1 MNKASNIKLTHF
13 SSGAGWACKI
23 GAKELTQVL
32 SKLNTLSNDNNESGF
47 ENFDDCAIYRLN
59 ERQSI
64 IQTVDF
70 FTPIVDDP
78 YTFGLIAA
86 ANSLSDIYA
95 MGGQPLFALN
105 IVAFPTVKI
114 NLSVLTEILKGG
126 RDKCAEVRVNI
137 LGGHSIKDDSP
148 KYGLAVTGIIDNDK
162 ILKNSSAKN
171 NDVLILTKP
180 LGTGIIT
187 TAIKNEKANNRSI
200 NNVIKLM
207 TTLNN
212 QAPEIIISS
221 NIKVNACTDITG
233 YGLLG
238 HLNEICSSSNLTANI
253 SLNNI
258 DFLSGVKELAA
269 KGTVPGGTKNNLSFY
284 KEYIKFGDGIKTF
297 HKHMLA
303 DAQTAGGLLI
313 ALPKQKSKLLLDR
326 LNSNSKYTSK
336 IIGYL
341 SEKSNNNI
349 LVSEWKKYI

>member
-1 MNKASNIKLTHF
+1 M
-13 SSGAGWACKI
+13 
-23 GAKELTQVL
+23 
-32 SKLNTLSNDNNESGF
+32 SKLNNSKSSDTSGF
-47 ENFDDCAIYRLN
+47 EQFDDCAIYPIDKKK
-59 ERQSI
+59 SI

-78 YTFGLIAA
+78 FTFGQIAA
-86 ANSLSDIYA
+86 CNSLSDIYA
-95 MGGQPLFALN
+95 MGGKPLFALN
-105 IVAFPTVKI
+105 IVAFPTDI
-114 NLSVLTEILKGG
+114 LPLSILSDILKGG
-126 RDKCAEVRVNI
+126 ENICKEAEVNI
-137 LGGHSIKDDSP
+137 LGGHSIKDENP
-148 KYGLAVTGIIDNDK
+148 KYGLAVTGIIDNNK
-162 ILKNSSAKN
+162 IVKN
-171 NDVLILTKP
+171 NTAKPGDVLILTKP

-187 TAIKNEKANNRSI
+187 TAIKKDLSDKKLEDE
-200 NNVIKLM
+200 VIKLM
-207 TTLNN
+207 LTLNKDACLAIN
-212 QAPEIIISS
+212 EIG
-221 NIKVNACTDITG
+221 VNACTDITG

-349 LVSEWKKYI
+349 LVSE